1 MSIELR
7 IQSGARAG
15 QTQSFEKT
23 PITIGRHPESDLW
36 FDPTEDLDVSTRHGE
51 IRAENGRYVVYD
63 CRSTNGTF
71 VNGER
76 LAAGRSRE
84 LRNGD
89 VIGFGERGPTASV
102 LIETAP
108 TRVASPEISGT
119 IRMALTGV
127 ALVMGGLVAL
137 AIWARG
143 RENAE
148 REVALTKAF
157 QEAQSQRDRLM
168 ERSLNDAD
176 WMSARDAN
184 NKAIVLIASEIGTR
198 QYEATGFSVNATG
211 LIVTSRHAIADGG
224 NRAKR
229 IRIKFA
235 DTRDWY
241 PAHVVRVH
249 ADSNVDLGLLQVD
262 RPGSYPSVS
271 GIASEVD
278 TPTGGTIATL
288 GFPLGT
294 DIPMDGSGGDL
305 APKTTLTVGTVS
317 KTPTRDVLQIDAY
330 AARGSSGSPVLD
342 ARGRVIGVVY
352 GGPKASAGRIVFAVP
367 APRVNELLS
376 RAK

>member
-23 PITIGRHPESDLW
+23 PVTIGRDPESDLW

-51 IRAENGRYVVYD
+51 IRAENGRYSVYD

-76 LAAGRSRE
+76 VPAGTSRE
-84 LRNGD
+84 LHDGD
-89 VIGFGERGPTASV
+89 VIAFGEAGPKASV
-102 LIETAP
+102 QIETRQKVVRP
-108 TRVASPEISGT
+108 LETSRS
-119 IRMALTGV
+119 IRMVLIGI
-127 ALVMGGLVAL
+127 ALVMGGLAAL
-137 AIWARG
+137 GMWARG

-148 REVALTKAF
+148 RESALTKAYA
-157 QEAQSQRDRLM
+157 EAQAQRDRLL

-176 WMSARDAN
+176 WMTAREAN
-184 NKAIVLIASEIGTR
+184 NKAIVLIVSEIGAR
-198 QYEATGFSVNATG
+198 QFEATGFSVNASG
-211 LIVTSRHAIADGG
+211 LIVTSRHAIGAGG
-224 NRAKR
+224 DRAQR
-229 IRIKFA
+229 IRVKFA
-235 DTRDWY
+235 DTRDWH
-241 PAHVVRVH
+241 PAHVVKVH
-249 ADSNVDLGLLQVD
+249 ADSRVDLGLLQID
-262 RPGSYPSVS
+262 QPGRYPSVS
-271 GIASEVD
+271 GIANTVE

-330 AARGSSGSPVLD
+330 AAHGSSGSPVLD

-352 GGPKASAGRIVFAVP
+352 GGAKASAGRIVFAVP
-367 APRVNELLS
+367 APRVNELLAGA
-376 RAK
+376 R